1 MDDIQRFEALKRQKE
16 MHWEAPEPFD
26 EFQRPPFPLDALPQL
41 FQAYVLAI
49 AEHLQMYPDMPALEL
64 LAAVSTACAGKV
76 DIEAHE
82 GWREPIQTYT
92 MVCMGVG
99 ERKSPVIKLA
109 SSPLA
114 AWQAEKARTMA
125 GDISANQSRK
135 RLLQN
140 KLQKAESKG
149 DEEAADACAREL
161 AEFKDITAPR
171 IMTDDITPEALASV
185 MAANHGTASIWSSEG
200 GLLSILGGRYA
211 NKDAGPN
218 IDLILKAYTSDMA
231 AVDRVGRPTEIIS
244 CPALT
249 IMLAVQP
256 DVLEQLMA
264 NQAFM
269 NRGLC
274 GRFMYSL
281 PDSKVGHRKIHSSP
295 IPEGLK
301 AEYSR
306 IIMYMLDIPYPEE
319 KAVLK
324 LNAEALKLFDQWG
337 EEIEPKLAGEW
348 KSIGGWA
355 NKLHGLT
362 LRLAGQVH
370 MACCRSWEIPIDART
385 MKAAIKLARYAAA
398 HALAAFGTCAAD
410 QDTVKA
416 KRVLELIRE
425 KRLIDFSQHELLRA
439 LRGTKAKELEQ
450 PLIMLEDA
458 GYICKDILERP
469 SDAAKGRPAGVRWVV
484 NPAVLEGDDG

>member
-1 MDDIQRFEALKRQKE
+1 MDDIQAFEALKRQSE
-16 MHWEAPEPFD
+16 MHWETPEPFD
-26 EFQRPPFPLDALPQL
+26 EFQRPAFPLEALPQL
-41 FQAYVLAI
+41 FQAYAQAI
-49 AEHLQMYPDMPALEL
+49 AEHFQMYPDMPALEL

-76 DIEAHE
+76 DIEAYE

-99 ERKSPVIKLA
+99 ERKSPVFKLA
-109 SSPLA
+109 HKPLE
-114 AWQAEKARTMA
+114 AWQAEKAKTMA
-125 GDISANQSRK
+125 GDIAANQSKK
-135 RLLQN
+135 RLLQ
-140 KLQKAESKG
+140 KKQQKAEEKG
-149 DEEAADACAREL
+149 DEEAADTYAREL
-161 AEFKDITAPR
+161 AKFKDITVPR
-171 IMTDDITPEALASV
+171 ILADDITVEKLAGV
-185 MAANHGTASIWSSEG
+185 MAENHGTCSIWSSEG
-200 GLLSILGGRYA
+200 GLLSILGGRYQ

-218 IDLILKAYTSDMA
+218 VDLILKAYSSDPA
-231 AVDRVGRPTEIIS
+231 IVDRVGRPTEIIPK
-244 CPALT
+244 PALT
-249 IMLAVQP
+249 VMLAVQP
-256 DVLEQLMA
+256 DVLEQLMG
-264 NQAFM
+264 NDAFM

-281 PDSKVGHRKIHSSP
+281 PDSMVGHRKIHSSP

-324 LNAEALKLFDQWG
+324 VNADALELFDQWG
-337 EEIEPKLAGEW
+337 EEIEPKLANEW
-348 KSIGGWA
+348 KRIGGWA

-362 LRLAGQVH
+362 LRLAGQIH
-370 MACCRSWEIPIDART
+370 MASCRSWEIPIDART
-385 MKAAIKLARYAAA
+385 MKAAIKLARYAVA

-416 KRVLELIRE
+416 KRVLELIKE
-425 KRLIDFSQHELLRA
+425 KRMIDFSQHELLRA
-439 LRGTKAKELEQ
+439 LRGYKAKEMEQ

-458 GYICKDILERP
+458 GYICRDVLERP

-484 NPAVLEGDDG
+484 NPALLKDG

>member
-1 MDDIQRFEALKRQKE
+1 MNDIQTFEALKRQGE

-26 EFQRPPFPLDALPQL
+26 EYQRPPFPLDALPQL
-41 FQAYVLAI
+41 FQAYAQAI
-49 AEHLQMYPDMPALEL
+49 AEHFQMYPDMPALEL

-76 DIEAHE
+76 DVEAYE

-99 ERKSPVIKLA
+99 ERKSPVFKLA
-109 SSPLA
+109 HKPLE
-114 AWQAEKARTMA
+114 AWQAEKAKTMA
-125 GDISANQSRK
+125 GDIAANQSKK
-135 RLLQN
+135 RLLQ
-140 KLQKAESKG
+140 KKQQKAEEKG
-149 DEEAADACAREL
+149 DEAAADTYAREL
-161 AEFKDITAPR
+161 AKFKDITVPR
-171 IMTDDITPEALASV
+171 IMADDVTVERLAGL
-185 MAANHGTASIWSSEG
+185 MAENHGTCSIWSSEG
-200 GLLSILGGRYA
+200 GLLSILGGRYQ

-218 IDLILKAYTSDMA
+218 IDLILKAHSSDPAM
-231 AVDRVGRPTEIIS
+231 VDRVGRPTEIIPK
-244 CPALT
+244 PALT

-256 DVLEQLMA
+256 DVLEQLMG
-264 NQAFM
+264 NGAFM

-281 PDSKVGHRKIHSSP
+281 PDSMVGHRKIHSNP

-324 LNAEALKLFDQWG
+324 VDADALKLFDQWG
-337 EEIEPKLAGEW
+337 EEIEPKLANEW
-348 KSIGGWA
+348 KRIGGWA

-370 MACCRSWEIPIDART
+370 MASRRSWEIPIDART
-385 MKAAIKLARYAAA
+385 MKSAIKLARYAVA

-416 KRVLELIRE
+416 KRVLELIKE
-425 KRLIDFSQHELLRA
+425 KQLIDFSQHELLRA
-439 LRGTKAKELEQ
+439 LRGYKAKEMEQ

-458 GYICKDILERP
+458 GYICRDTLERP

-484 NPAVLEGDDG
+484 NPALLKGG